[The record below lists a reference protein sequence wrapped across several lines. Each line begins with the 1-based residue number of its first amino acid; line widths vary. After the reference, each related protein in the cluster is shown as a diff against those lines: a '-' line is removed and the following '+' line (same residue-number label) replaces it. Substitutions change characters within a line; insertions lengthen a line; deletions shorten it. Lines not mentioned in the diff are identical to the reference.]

1 LTRGA
6 VALLVLLAWLPGG
19 SPALGQVAKD
29 RIAAIDVQRI
39 YRESAAAKAFRQEI
53 DKRRAVEQDQFRARE
68 KALLETDKELK
79 RQRTILSN
87 AIFTQK
93 SQELAKQVETL
104 NREIQNHNKT
114 LKNLLDRGIREVQKS
129 LIDVVQEIAVE
140 RGFDLVITAG
150 SVVLQNPQL
159 DITEEAMAR
168 LNARLPV
175 LPLEKP

>member
-1 LTRGA
+1 MTRGA
-6 VALLVLLAWLPGG
+6 VAVLVLLAWLPSG
-19 SPALGQVAKD
+19 SPALGQVEKA

-39 YRESAAAKAFRQEI
+39 YRESAAAKTFRREI
-53 DKRRAVEQDQFRARE
+53 DKQRAAVQDQFRARE

-79 RQRTILSN
+79 RQRTILSSE
-87 AIFTQK
+87 IFAQK
-93 SQELAKQVETL
+93 SQELAKQVANL
-104 NREIQNHNKT
+104 NRDIQNHNKT
-114 LKNLLDRGIREVQKS
+114 LKDLLDRGIREVQKS

-140 RGFDLVITAG
+140 RGLDLVITAG

-175 LPLEKP
+175 LSLEKP